1 MPDIPDPEYD
11 DPKEVYAFF
20 GLAYYQAAVLEQ
32 GVINLAVAITAQEIE
47 GVTTGDLKS
56 LFSSFEDKTFGQV
69 VHIAKTKFQLP
80 EDLEN
85 DLNVAREK
93 RNHLA
98 HKFFAIN
105 AENHMWPEGRKK
117 MIEELIEILS
127 FIQNVDIRMD
137 DYWINAWKVFGVT
150 KEWVQQETKRLE
162 D

>member
-32 GVINLAVAITAQEIE
+32 GVINLAVAINAQEIE
-47 GVTTGDLKS
+47 GVTIGDLK
-56 LFSSFEDKTFGQV
+56 LLYNSFEDKTFGQII
-69 VHIAKTKFQLP
+69 HIAKTKFQLP
-80 EDLEN
+80 EELEN

-93 RNHLA
+93 RNYLA

-105 AENHMWPEGRKK
+105 AENNMRLAGRKK
-117 MIEELIEILS
+117 MIKELVEILS
-127 FIQNVDIRMD
+127 FIQDVDLRMD
-137 DYWINAWKVFGVT
+137 AYWIDAWKVFGVT
-150 KEWVQQETKRLE
+150 KEWIQQETKKLE